1 MEKLAVY
8 LGCRTL
14 GFGLRRNGRLLL
26 ATAGLLVLHILC
38 KVSSTPT
45 PKAKSRRPSWMQVPI
60 TPETETPLPDTAP
73 PAKLS
78 GAVIIGQNFR
88 LGHRIGR
95 GNFGEVRIGND
106 NLSLSLDRYVF
117 MSINYMLAELNK
129 QTF

>member
-1 MEKLAVY
+1 
-8 LGCRTL
+8 
-14 GFGLRRNGRLLL
+14 
-26 ATAGLLVLHILC
+26 
-38 KVSSTPT
+38 
-45 PKAKSRRPSWMQVPI
+45 MQASI

-73 PAKLS
+73 LAKLS